1 MALAEAGA
9 LPLAAPLAVPVAE
22 SLFELCGRVSN
33 KSSTNET
40 NAAIVPYLVWRDHPM
55 SANTKQGNETEPATR
70 FAYGGGKWWEST
82 IRTYAAMKMAMKGS
96 QTEQNHLVHAA
107 FFRKGP
113 PETRHLVQYVPA
125 ITLSKEEH
133 RGPKFSY
140 HKMKD
145 GERVATG
152 RDSFHGCGMDAYLLS
167 EGIDVNKP
175 HFTFEEVGKAID
187 ASADYWAMIGLDHA
201 TEAVRQFKRDI

>member
-9 LPLAAPLAVPVAE
+9 LPLVPPLAVQVAE

-55 SANTKQGNETEPATR
+55 SANTKQGNET
-70 FAYGGGKWWEST
+70 
-82 IRTYAAMKMAMKGS
+82 
-96 QTEQNHLVHAA
+96 
-107 FFRKGP
+107 
-113 PETRHLVQYVPA
+113 
-125 ITLSKEEH
+125 
-133 RGPKFSY
+133 
-140 HKMKD
+140 
-145 GERVATG
+145 TG

-175 HFTFEEVGKAID
+175 HFTFEEV
-187 ASADYWAMIGLDHA
+187 
-201 TEAVRQFKRDI
+201 VRQSTRQPITGP